1 LGIPI
6 ISISYVEGVDEFELN
21 IYGVEELGR
30 IVRDL
35 KILAHQILTIQL
47 VAIASKN
54 LKSILLRFLKT
65 ALCL

>member
-1 LGIPI
+1 MGIPI

>member
-1 LGIPI
+1 MGIPI
-6 ISISYVEGVDEFELN
+6 ISISYVEGIDEFELN
-21 IYGVEELGR
+21 IYGVEELDR

-54 LKSILLRFLKT
+54 LKAS
-65 ALCL
+65 C